1 MKEQYLQFIKQFSSI
16 NVSKICKQLDI
27 NRANVLNGKASE
39 ETTRLLYEEIVKQIE
54 DLLKNNNK

>member
-27 NRANVLNGKASE
+27 NRANILNGKASE
-39 ETTRLLYEEIVKQIE
+39 ETTRILYEEIVKQIE
-54 DLLKNNNK
+54 DLLKNDNK

>member
-27 NRANVLNGKASE
+27 NRANILNGKASE